1 MSPRP
6 AQAVGR
12 VDGGGRQGLVE
23 AEPEV
28 DTGEVHHYGHA
39 HTVRVRVEVRAE
51 GDDHT
56 VVQHGSDRRVFQS
69 ENVGGG
75 GQDHSHTA
83 GLSHR
88 LHPLHAD
95 LELGNDKDGGHSR
108 LHY

>member
-28 DTGEVHHYGHA
+28 DTGKVHDYGHA

-56 VVQHGSDRRVFQS
+56 VVQHGSHRGMFQS
-69 ENVGGG
+69 QNVGGG

-95 LELGNDKDGGHSR
+95 LEEGNDKRTEDTPD
-108 LHY
+108 